1 MRRKLAPAVAFATI
15 LATAEAQAC
24 AFHITGLG
32 GFDLA
37 YPGSMRVAIAVAD
50 AKIGGGLLPATLPD
64 GDEGLQIASKTM
76 KGLGDRLDDI
86 PQASMEDFYILLVD
100 RRLWTRYY
108 VETYSDGKAYN
119 TYVHTAAPEE
129 DIPVA
134 LMTYEVV
141 DALNS
146 GKMTITDALD
156 AGVLQI
162 QGRTQDRVAA
172 ALSEAYGTDLAV
184 N

>member
-1 MRRKLAPAVAFATI
+1 MADCKNRLRWCWPYRPLRRRLAPSTSPVSADSTSPI
-15 LATAEAQAC
+15 
-24 AFHITGLG
+24 
-32 GFDLA
+32 
-37 YPGSMRVAIAVAD
+37 PGQCVLLWR
-50 AKIGGGLLPATLPD
+50 LPATLPE

-129 DIPVA
+129 DIPIA
-134 LMTYEVV
+134 LMTYEVL
-141 DALNS
+141 DALNA
-146 GKMTITDALD
+146 GKMTIADALD

-162 QGRTQDRVAA
+162 QGNRPGQISA
-172 ALSEAYGTDLAV
+172 ALDLAYAADLAGK
-184 N
+184 